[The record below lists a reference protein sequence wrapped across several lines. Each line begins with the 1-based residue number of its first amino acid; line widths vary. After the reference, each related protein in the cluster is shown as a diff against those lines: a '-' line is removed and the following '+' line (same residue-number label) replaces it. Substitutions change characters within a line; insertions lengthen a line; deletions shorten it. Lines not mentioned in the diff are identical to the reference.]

1 MYLYIIYPIDT
12 FTDLLI
18 CISVFTFQ
26 IGYNGDTGQSNL
38 KSASVSEPG
47 PVEVIDVQVQLRGK
61 LKSILS

>member
-1 MYLYIIYPIDT
+1 MTCT
-12 FTDLLI
+12 FTSSIQLIHLLI
-18 CISVFTFQ
+18 SISVFTFQ
-26 IGYNGDTGQSNL
+26 IGYNGDNGQSNL